1 MSEKIGG
8 PFPKKSF
15 LLKVRIIDNMED
27 KIKAQLCVAM
37 RNDLCRC
44 IPLPPLGVSA
54 ISSACH
60 SLLELYDAC
69 LP

>member
-27 KIKAQLCVAM
+27 KIKAQ
-37 RNDLCRC
+37 
-44 IPLPPLGVSA
+44 
-54 ISSACH
+54 H
-60 SLLELYDAC
+60 W
-69 LP
+69 